1 MQYLWPLQGGS
12 LPSLQCGDSTA
23 LFILFM
29 KVRRLRNKISTI
41 DSSNTDQEIATAA
54 KNREREHRVN
64 VTFFLLFLALAG
76 VSIPVGKIIL
86 DTLGV
91 PQQSSLYSLA
101 GILGWTVYHFLVII
115 DPLIIMR
122 T

>member
-1 MQYLWPLQGGS
+1 
-12 LPSLQCGDSTA
+12 
-23 LFILFM
+23 M